1 MSAGWM
7 KNIRR
12 KLQKSLSN
20 KEKTML
26 RNILIGI
33 LAATLVV
40 ALGTAAYN
48 VINAQAQGGIA
59 APLAGNGRGNGN
71 GNGNAGNGQAAA
83 GDHAAQLAA
92 IPPADLSAEEQASLL
107 FMYEEEK
114 LARDVYNALSVAWN
128 LPTFQNIAASE
139 QMHMDSVKTLLD
151 RYGLTA
157 PNLPAGSFADASLQ
171 NLYATLT
178 AQGSQ
183 SPAEALKAGA
193 AIEEIDLLDL
203 QTRLA
208 QTDNADI
215 QMVYN
220 NLINGSK
227 NHLQAFSSA
236 YQAQTGTAYVP
247 QYMTAEQYAEAQT
260 YAPGNGN
267 SGAGGNGQSQGR
279 GHGQGGAQGQANG
292 SGVPQVQAQANLAN
306 VSTVRGTVSAYAYG
320 TLTIVT
326 EDGQTMGIQLGNQRY
341 VASLGF
347 NPQAG
352 QVVTVT
358 GFPGA
363 QGLFTATQIVMADG
377 TTYTFRQ
384 ETGRPAWAGGNGKG
398 NH

>member
-7 KNIRR
+7 KNIRC

-26 RNILIGI
+26 RNLLVGI

-48 VINAQAQGGIA
+48 VISAQAQGGIA

-71 GNGNAGNGQAAA
+71 GNGNGTPQATPVWAGAGQTPVAVQSQTQTQFGNG
-83 GDHAAQLAA
+83 H
-92 IPPADLSAEEQASLL
+92 
-107 FMYEEEK
+107 
-114 LARDVYNALSVAWN
+114 
-128 LPTFQNIAASE
+128 
-139 QMHMDSVKTLLD
+139 
-151 RYGLTA
+151 
-157 PNLPAGSFADASLQ
+157 
-171 NLYATLT
+171 
-178 AQGSQ
+178 QG
-183 SPAEALKAGA
+183 
-193 AIEEIDLLDL
+193 
-203 QTRLA
+203 
-208 QTDNADI
+208 
-215 QMVYN
+215 
-220 NLINGSK
+220 
-227 NHLQAFSSA
+227 
-236 YQAQTGTAYVP
+236 
-247 QYMTAEQYAEAQT
+247 
-260 YAPGNGN
+260 APG
-267 SGAGGNGQSQGR
+267 QS
-279 GHGQGGAQGQANG
+279 NG
-292 SGVPQVQAQANLAN
+292 SGVPQVQAQASLAN

-341 VASLGF
+341 VASLGL

-358 GFPGA
+358 GFPGD